1 MRSQK
6 NKNFKAPCYNPCFI
20 SGQIFYVSSHERKSK
35 TKLKLIKKTWQTSKD
50 PIILHRPLLRDFI
63 YLNIN

>member
-35 TKLKLIKKTWQTSKD
+35 TKLKLIKKTWQPQK
-50 PIILHRPLLRDFI
+50 IL
-63 YLNIN
+63 